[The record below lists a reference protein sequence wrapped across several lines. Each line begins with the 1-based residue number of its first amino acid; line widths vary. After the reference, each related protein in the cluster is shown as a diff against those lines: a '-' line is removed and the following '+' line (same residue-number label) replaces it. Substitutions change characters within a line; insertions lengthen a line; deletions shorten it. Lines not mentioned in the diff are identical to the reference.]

1 MNKYLKLGM
10 FGFVSWLV
18 PFVAAF
24 MFYSQEGQLLVDVSF
39 FKSVMA
45 VVGSLTGAVLL
56 VLYFG
61 KVKEKYLNEGILAGV
76 VFFVMNLVLDLLVL
90 VPMAKMNI
98 GDYFLQIG
106 LMYLVILIMGASMGY
121 ALEKKGAK

>member
-45 VVGSLTGAVLL
+45 VVGSATGALLL
-56 VLYFG
+56 VMYFG
-61 KVKEKYLNEGILAGV
+61 KVKENYLNEGILAGL
-76 VFFVMNLVLDLLVL
+76 VFLAMNILLDIMIL
-90 VPMAKMNI
+90 VPMSKMAI
-98 GDYFLQIG
+98 GDYFLKIG

-121 ALEKKGAK
+121 VLEKKCAK